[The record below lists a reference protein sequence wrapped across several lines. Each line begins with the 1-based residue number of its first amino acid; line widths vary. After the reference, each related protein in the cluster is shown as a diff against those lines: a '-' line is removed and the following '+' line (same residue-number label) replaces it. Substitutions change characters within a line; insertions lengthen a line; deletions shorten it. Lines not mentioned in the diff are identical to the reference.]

1 MLSALIATVVLAGQD
16 PAHPL
21 HPLIDLD
28 RGLPSIEDKSRSMEE
43 AIAFVADNGRDD
55 LTWTP
60 PQVEI
65 TAREDMSRT
74 ALSIAFNWIWI
85 TEAGRERRP
94 VWFARLRAM
103 DWDGSIER
111 YADSR
116 TCLGVEQVL
125 SQIDTLPAVQP
136 RTPKLPD
143 RTPTAP
149 VLDLGGYLHDNT
161 YTIRTRGAFTTA
173 YTQRLEVV
181 GGSDTPLAPIVED
194 ALNRLL
200 SCWSDAV
207 PPRS

>member
-16 PAHPL
+16 PDQPL

-28 RGLPSIEDKSRSMEE
+28 RGLPAIEDKSRSMKD
-43 AIAFVADNGRDD
+43 ATTFVASNGRDV
-55 LTWTP
+55 LTWTS

-65 TAREDMSRT
+65 AAREDMSPT
-74 ALSIAFNWIWI
+74 ALSIAFNWIWLA
-85 TEAGRERRP
+85 EAGRERRP
-94 VWFARLRAM
+94 VWFARLRAK

-116 TCLGVEQVL
+116 TCPGVEQVL
-125 SQIDTLPAVQP
+125 AQIDTLPAIQP

-143 RTPTAP
+143 RSLSAP
-149 VLDLGGYLHDNT
+149 VRDLGGYLHDNT
-161 YTIRTRGAFTTA
+161 YTIRMRGAFTTA

-194 ALNRLL
+194 ALNQLL
-200 SCWSDAV
+200 PCWSDAV